1 MRGFGNFVT
10 VAALEGLVMERAVF
24 LDRDGTVSEEVGYI
38 RELDRFQIYS
48 YAPLAIRKL
57 NQAGL
62 RTFLVTNQS
71 GVARGMFSEDLIHE
85 IHTKLEKELREESA
99 HLDAIYYC
107 PHHPE
112 GSVPSYRQ
120 DCNCRKPK
128 TGMIQRAALDFDLDL
143 RSSFVVGDKY
153 LDMELAFRAGARA
166 ILVLSG
172 YGHEQYRLGRQ
183 TWPRQPDY
191 VAANLLEAA
200 EWIVAEVQRECATD

>member
-1 MRGFGNFVT
+1 
-10 VAALEGLVMERAVF
+10 MERAVF
-24 LDRDGTVSEEVGYI
+24 LDRDGTVSEEVGYLRAI
-38 RELDRFQIYS
+38 DRFQIYS
-48 YAPLAIRKL
+48 YSPLAIRTL

-71 GVARGMFSEDLIHE
+71 GVARGLFSEDLIRE
-85 IHTKLEKELREESA
+85 IHTELENKLREEGA

-112 GSVPSYRQ
+112 GSVPTYRL
-120 DCNCRKPK
+120 DCDCRKPK
-128 TGMIQRAALDFDLDL
+128 TGMIQRAARDFDLDL
-143 RSSFVVGDKY
+143 SSSFVVGDKY

-172 YGHEQYRLGRQ
+172 YGQDQYRVGRQ

-191 VAANLLEAA
+191 IATNLLAAA